1 MYAPMSTAGT
11 YTCATSATTWPTRL
25 PGGSGWGRVNKAQK
39 RHGLI
44 MHEYLRN
51 GIYWLAS
58 SCEALRGHRHPR
70 YRAAPRRWG
79 YHRCPPW
86 PTTPTTVNAT
96 LVPPEQL
103 RRRATALG
111 LLQVLNNA
119 NIADDATLQKSMAFC
134 DKHGVTK
141 VSDVVEFNLV
151 DDFVRHLTSQPED
164 RPGSEAAQNA
174 ANPKIWSRHPF
185 ERRERRGRRAAP
197 QTAAPR
203 RAAPRR
209 AAPRRAPH
217 DGQRRRLEV
226 RSYGARPQWP

>member
-1 MYAPMSTAGT
+1 MADAGLHPAARHFAGA
-11 YTCATSATTWPTRL
+11 ATLATVPRHAVGATTGAHHGQQRRQRSTRR
-25 PGGSGWGRVNKAQK
+25 WYR
-39 RHGLI
+39 R
-44 MHEYLRN
+44 
-51 GIYWLAS
+51 S
-58 SCEALRGHRHPR
+58 SCGAE
-70 YRAAPRRWG
+70 PRRWG
-79 YHRCPPW
+79 CCRCSTMPAL
-86 PTTPTTVNAT
+86 PT
-96 LVPPEQL
+96 
-103 RRRATALG
+103 LG

-119 NIADDATLQKSMAFC
+119 SIADDATLQKSMAFC

-141 VSDVVEFNLV
+141 VSDRRGRVQPGRRLCSP
-151 DDFVRHLTSQPED
+151 SQPED

-174 ANPKIWSRHPF
+174 ANPEIWSRHPF
-185 ERRERRGRRAAP
+185 ERREQRGRRAAP

>member
-1 MYAPMSTAGT
+1 MSTFGT
-11 YTCATSATTWPTRL
+11 GYTHTASTCAD
-25 PGGSGWGRVNKAQK
+25 GRC
-39 RHGLI
+39 
-44 MHEYLRN
+44 
-51 GIYWLAS
+51 WLAS
-58 SCEALRGHRHPR
+58 SCEALRGRRHPR

-79 YHRCPPW
+79 YHRCPPR

-119 NIADDATLQKSMAFC
+119 SIADDATLQKSMAFC

-141 VSDVVEFNLV
+141 VSDRRGRVQPGRRLCSP
-151 DDFVRHLTSQPED
+151 SQPED

-185 ERRERRGRRAAP
+185 ERREQRGRRAAP